1 MIIGPCRVVTG
12 GATPGVLEN
21 SAVRVAGAHI
31 AQVGALG
38 PLAAAHPDEPV
49 WDGGG
54 RVLMPGMVDAHAHL
68 ARHLARGLGCETA
81 GDWNFYDRA
90 LAPEDVLWGSM
101 AALTEALRHG
111 ITTVYDVHRSA
122 SSRDLS
128 LAELTTAAQRL
139 GVRLAACYAVDE
151 ADPAEE
157 RRAALEESLG
167 LAAELR
173 RRRTGRIQA
182 LVGVRTHSIESLD
195 LLLGEVATNAGAEL
209 PVHVELG
216 GASRPG
222 QRWAGRPA
230 NTGPCLWA
238 HAERAPLA
246 LVSEARERGETL
258 AWARPG
264 AWDQGCD
271 PEYAWGS
278 DDGLHAPPRPPDSD
292 VRGAWRQAEIYYHR
306 AYVTGPRC
314 AARQFGEGF
323 GTIEAGAP
331 ADLVL
336 VDYQPATDFNEH
348 TLPAHVVA
356 GLARAPVSGAMV
368 AGEVLM
374 DRGLI
379 RSVDEAEVAARA
391 RECARRVWKR
401 LAAR

>member
-1 MIIGPCRVVTG
+1 MIVGPCRVVTG
-12 GATPGVLEN
+12 GPTPEVLEN
-21 SAVRVAGAHI
+21 AAVRVAGAHI
-31 AQVGALG
+31 AQVGAHA
-38 PLAAAHPDEPV
+38 PLVAAHPDEPV
-49 WDGGG
+49 WDAGG
-54 RVLMPGMVDAHAHL
+54 RVLVPGMVDAHAHL
-68 ARHLARGLGCETA
+68 ARHLARGLGLESA
-81 GDWNFYDRA
+81 ADWDAYDRA

-151 ADPAEE
+151 TDPAPE

-167 LAAELR
+167 LAADLR
-173 RRRTGRIQA
+173 RRRSGRLQA
-182 LVGVRTHSIESLD
+182 FVGVRTRSLESLD
-195 LLLGEVATNAGAEL
+195 LLLREVATTAGAEL

-216 GASRPG
+216 GVTRPG
-222 QRWAGRPA
+222 ERWAGRPP

-246 LVSEARERGETL
+246 LVSDARERGETL

-271 PEYAWGS
+271 PEYAWGT
-278 DDGLHAPPRPPDSD
+278 DDGLHAPPRPPESNL
-292 VRGAWRQAEIYYHR
+292 RGAWRQAEVYYHR
-306 AYVTGPRC
+306 AYVTGPRQ
-314 AARQFGEGF
+314 ATRQFGEGL
-323 GTIEAGAP
+323 GTIEAGSP

-336 VDYQPATDFNEH
+336 VDYQPATDFTAH
-348 TLPAHVVA
+348 TLPAHLVA
-356 GLARAPVSGAMV
+356 GLARSPVSGAMV

-374 DRGLI
+374 DRGVI
-379 RSVDEAEVAARA
+379 RSVDEAEIAARA
-391 RECARRVWKR
+391 RECARRLWKR
-401 LAAR
+401 LA